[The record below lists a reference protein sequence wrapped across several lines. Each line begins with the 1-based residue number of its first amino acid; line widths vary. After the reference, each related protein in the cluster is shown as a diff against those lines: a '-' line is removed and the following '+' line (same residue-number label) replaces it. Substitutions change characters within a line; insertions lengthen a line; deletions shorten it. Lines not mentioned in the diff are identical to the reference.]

1 MSNGIDFKA
10 MALDLR
16 AQLNAC
22 EQSKADLLEAIEDI
36 FPDVEY
42 AIDDITGMHLLCDDQ
57 RVKVR
62 LAVAQARGKL

>member
-22 EQSKADLLEAIEDI
+22 EQSKADLLEALENLLFAYED
-36 FPDVEY
+36 PGNEGGTHDDKVLAAKS
-42 AIDDITGMHLLCDDQ
+42 AIA
-57 RVKVR
+57 R
-62 LAVAQARGKL
+62 ARGEA